1 MQYPTWVSRHPPV
14 IEIDEMQCKHGFYDP
29 TDRHIENESTWCGD
43 SAGEENVDFVS
54 FFFFFFFLSFFSSPL
69 SARPVLVRKG
79 AEITWDEFR
88 DEFHISN
95 QLRVAC
101 CKGVGSTIVAY
112 LGCPASSPF
121 CQSESV
127 SCFSLNLQPTR
138 RTRFVF
144 LLCVALRG
152 AGGLESVRT
161 TTLFV
166 FPSLPGGFKEFQ
178 IT

>member
-1 MQYPTWVSRHPPV
+1 M
-14 IEIDEMQCKHGFYDP
+14 IEIDERQCTHGFYDP
-29 TDRHIENESTWCGD
+29 TDRHIENETWCGD

-54 FFFFFFFLSFFSSPL
+54 FFFFFFLSFFSSPL

-79 AEITWDEFR
+79 TEITWDEFR

-95 QLRVAC
+95 QLRVGYC

-121 CQSESV
+121 CQSKSV
-127 SCFSLNLQPTR
+127 SCFSLILHPTR
-138 RTRFVF
+138 PTRFLF
-144 LLCVALRG
+144 LLCAALRG
-152 AGGLESVRT
+152 AWVLESVRT

-166 FPSLPGGFKEFQ
+166 FPSLPGGSKELQ